1 MKRSRRYIPVD
12 MNNMLR
18 TPVCE
23 ILGCQYPVVLAG
35 MGGVA
40 RSELVAAVT
49 MAGGFGF
56 LGMVREPAALIEDEA
71 RRVRELVSGSFGVNL
86 IPAATAPDLLDAEI
100 ATCIALAIPVIALFW
115 DIQPAIVRRL
125 KNAGAVVVYQVGSV
139 EEAKR
144 AEKAGVDIIIAQ
156 GFEAGGH
163 VRGVEP
169 LSRLVPKVA
178 AASRLPVLAAGGIV
192 TGEDLVKVLSLGAQG
207 AVIGTALLATSESFA
222 HDYHKQ
228 RLIAA
233 REGDTLLTCDFH
245 INWPAGAKVRVL
257 NNSVTRGER
266 GEPDSALREVIGDEE
281 GRPIYLF
288 STDSPLR
295 SMTGDFEAMALYAG
309 KSVGRLQSIVSAEER
324 VRSIVSE
331 AECLIRTR

>member
-1 MKRSRRYIPVD
+1 LKFDTAVD

-49 MAGGFGF
+49 RAGGFGF
-56 LGMVREPAALIEDEA
+56 LGMVREPPALIEDEA
-71 RRVRELVSGSFGVNL
+71 RRVRELICGNFGVNL
-86 IPAATAPDLLDAEI
+86 IPAATAPALLDAQI
-100 ATCIALAIPVIALFW
+100 SSCIALTIPVIALFW
-115 DIQPAIVRRL
+115 DIQPSIVRRL
-125 KNAGAVVVYQVGSV
+125 KDGGAIVVYQVGSV

-144 AEKAGVDIIIAQ
+144 AEKAGIDILIAQ
-156 GFEAGGH
+156 GCEAGGH
-163 VRGVEP
+163 VRGNEP
-169 LSRLVPKVA
+169 LARLVPKVV

-192 TGEDLVKVLSLGAQG
+192 TGKDLVAAISMGAQG
-207 AVIGTALLATSESFA
+207 AVIGTALLATHESFA

-233 REGDTLLTCDFH
+233 HEGDTLLTCDFH

-266 GEPDSALREVIGDEE
+266 GDPNSGLQEVIGDEE

-309 KSVGRLQSIVSAEER
+309 KGVGRLLRVVSAEER
-324 VRSIVSE
+324 VRNIVTE
-331 AECLIRTR
+331 AENLIKTRCT